1 MTYEDLSGLAHD
13 VICNQPPSRHFF
25 SIVSVKMLTAFKYW
39 LHLQD
44 RIGSVDEDYA
54 SDRGEGFVTLE
65 RLKEV
70 DQLEKACKDLAPT
83 NMASG

>member
-1 MTYEDLSGLAHD
+1 
-13 VICNQPPSRHFF
+13 
-25 SIVSVKMLTAFKYW
+25 MLTAFKYW

-83 NMASG
+83 KAKAFKTMASGLGR